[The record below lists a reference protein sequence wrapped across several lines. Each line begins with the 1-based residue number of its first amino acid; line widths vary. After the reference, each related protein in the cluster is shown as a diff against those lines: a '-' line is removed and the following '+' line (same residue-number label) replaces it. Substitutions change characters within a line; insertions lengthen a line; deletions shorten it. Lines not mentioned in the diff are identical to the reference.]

1 MKTLAI
7 FAGTILLLSAC
18 ATGEPQWTWQRTEVP
33 GTRDLLAIRIGEPD
47 LGEDLKLCRD
57 YTRDMHGEA
66 VEEGR
71 FGDCMALR
79 GWYPGERS
87 N

>member
-1 MKTLAI
+1 MKTLAAFI
-7 FAGTILLLSAC
+7 GTILLLSAC
-18 ATGEPQWTWQRTEVP
+18 GTGEPRWIWQRTEVQ
-33 GTRDLLAIRIGEPD
+33 GTRDLLAVRVGEPE

-71 FGDCMALR
+71 FRDCMALR
-79 GWYPGERS
+79 GWYPGESR